1 MSIGFANAPGPIFK
15 FLLRLHLRRH
25 ARSGELDP
33 SQKKAIQDVLADEGG
48 FSEAAQA
55 AFDFAVG
62 CGQGDLLSEL
72 EAASGPQ
79 KPIGRLL
86 QWLWD
91 NRQQVLQ
98 FVLMIVGLFTGGT
111 IPLPKA
117 PAAPTAE
124 TANLSARSRAVGLKD
139 ARKDARNAFEDT
151 AAASSVLKLRL
162 EEGARDYAAVGS
174 IGGHLICL
182 PIYSE
187 SATEIESARKAAVA
201 IRAQLEGALLIQ

>member
-33 SQKKAIQDVLADEGG
+33 SQKKAIQDVLADEGSFG
-48 FSEAAQA
+48 EAAQA
-55 AFDFAVG
+55 AYDFAVG

-72 EAASGPQ
+72 EAAAGPQ

-117 PAAPTAE
+117 PAAPAAE
-124 TANLSARSRAVGLKD
+124 TENFSARSRAVGLE
-139 ARKDARNAFEDT
+139 DARNAFEDSAD
-151 AAASSVLKLRL
+151 AAKLRDLQHDLGVICQDL
-162 EEGARDYAAVGS
+162 ETAKKQVGE
-174 IGGHLICL
+174 LA
-182 PIYSE
+182 E
-187 SATEIESARKAAVA
+187 SLR
-201 IRAQLEGALLIQ
+201 